1 MNEKCDFL
9 LDFQP
14 LLYPLSVKRGASLVE
29 SEGGTLV
36 VKVVVKLLPETVS
49 IKG

>member
-1 MNEKCDFL
+1 MRFFAGFSTIVVSSDCNKED
-9 LDFQP
+9 
-14 LLYPLSVKRGASLVE
+14 ASLVE
-29 SEGGTLV
+29 SEGGKLV